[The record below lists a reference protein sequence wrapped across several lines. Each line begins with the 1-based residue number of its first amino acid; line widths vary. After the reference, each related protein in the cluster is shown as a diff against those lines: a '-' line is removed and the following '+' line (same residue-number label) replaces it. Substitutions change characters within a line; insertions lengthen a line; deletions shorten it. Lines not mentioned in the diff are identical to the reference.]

1 MPGAPTAARAP
12 FFSEGTDLHWH
23 IEPPPVV
30 AQPEPLLVTD
40 ADRAEFD
47 LVARECRA
55 GVAHVT
61 RDRCLA
67 APLKRRMACFNVCLD
82 ALEAAFRASWSPP
95 PFPLPTPV
103 AQGPAPPTFRAPDP
117 LARALRAC
125 VADVVESGA
134 KTAVCHFD
142 RPLDEMVFG
151 QRHCDELCARAT
163 GLPSPY

>member
-1 MPGAPTAARAP
+1 
-12 FFSEGTDLHWH
+12 
-23 IEPPPVV
+23 
-30 AQPEPLLVTD
+30 LVTD

-55 GVAHVT
+55 SAKVA
-61 RDRCLA
+61 RDSCRA
-67 APLKRRMACFNVCLD
+67 VPLKRRAACVLVCLD
-82 ALEAAFRASWSPP
+82 ALEAAVRASWSSP
-95 PFPLPTPV
+95 PFVAPTPT